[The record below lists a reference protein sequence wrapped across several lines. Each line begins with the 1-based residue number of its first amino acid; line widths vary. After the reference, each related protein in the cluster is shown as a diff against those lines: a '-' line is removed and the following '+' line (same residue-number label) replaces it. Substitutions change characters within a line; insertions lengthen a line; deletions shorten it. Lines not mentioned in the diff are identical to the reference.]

1 MKAQRIQSTTL
12 SNILST
18 MDEDT
23 LRHMKDRMMIACKIA
38 DALKEKGISQK
49 SFASMI
55 GKCESEI
62 SDWLSGNRNF
72 TIDTLSDIEHC
83 LHISLINRSL
93 PNSTIKRPHKKHQDT
108 PSQSPTV

>member
-1 MKAQRIQSTTL
+1 MKAQRTQSSTL
-12 SNILST
+12 SSILST

-72 TIDTLSDIEHC
+72 TVDTLSDIEHC
-83 LHISLINRSL
+83 LHISLIDRSIQTL
-93 PNSTIKRPHKKHQDT
+93 NNKPYHKQRQSK

>member
-1 MKAQRIQSTTL
+1 MKAQRTQSSTL
-12 SNILST
+12 SSILSS

-72 TIDTLSDIEHC
+72 TVDTLSDIEHC
-83 LHISLINRSL
+83 LHISLINRSF
-93 PNSTIKRPHKKHQDT
+93 PTAKKEQHHKQRQSK